1 LRCGTWGPWVVK
13 ARAAR
18 SKEELHQGEPLYRK
32 GYRDEYGFEG
42 EPWVIEIVAEVEEDV
57 IPQRADMT

>member
-1 LRCGTWGPWVVK
+1 VVK